1 MLYLIG
7 ILLIIIAL
15 SLAVTA
21 PRNLWDTWLGT
32 AGVIVLFVAV
42 SRNPFFAEY
51 RWVNVLFGVV
61 DVLVQY
67 VAPLFAVIVS
77 LFMVVYAI
85 TLYRSEANRLQLTIG
100 LGIAAL
106 LMGMG
111 LFVYYLAF
119 FGNYVEQLKWL
130 RMPDYL
136 VVYYFF
142 LLVNFL
148 INTVRLSFLEDES
161 RQNYVII
168 LGGKIYP
175 NGTPSE
181 LVSNRLDTALN
192 YLNRQRYLYQHTPMV
207 IVSGADTIKGSD
219 LTEARVMANYLMA
232 RGIPR
237 DKLILEERAQNT
249 HDNFIYTKEILK
261 SRHMNLETVH
271 AIYVTNSFHLYRS
284 ELYSNMEGL
293 YHFSGLGAPATVRQ
307 WLENGFREFVALI
320 FMHRKFHFFVSLI
333 LLGLRYFSYRW
344 I

>member
-7 ILLIIIAL
+7 GLLIIIAL
-15 SLAVTA
+15 SLALTA
-21 PRNLWDTWLGT
+21 PRNLWDTWIGT
-32 AGVIVLFVAV
+32 AGIIVLFVAV
-42 SRNPFFAEY
+42 SGNPFFADY
-51 RWVNVLFGVV
+51 RLVN
-61 DVLVQY
+61 LVFSVIDLLGQY
-67 VAPLFAVIVS
+67 VAPLFALIVGI
-77 LFMVVYAI
+77 FMVTYAI
-85 TLYRSEANRLQLTIG
+85 TLYRSESNRLQLTIG
-100 LGIAAL
+100 LGIAVL
-106 LMGMG
+106 LVAIGV
-111 LFVYYLAF
+111 FVYYLAF
-119 FGNYVEQLKWL
+119 FGNFVEQLKWL
-130 RMPDYL
+130 RMPDYV

-142 LLVNFL
+142 LLVNFVM
-148 INTVRLSFLEDES
+148 NTIRLSLLEDES

-181 LVSNRLDTALN
+181 LVSNRLDTALS
-192 YLNRQRYLYQHTPMV
+192 YLNRQRYLYQYTPTV
-207 IVSGADTIKGSD
+207 IVSGADTIANSD
-219 LTEARVMANYLMA
+219 LTEAEVMAKYLME

-261 SRHMNLETVH
+261 SRHVNLDTVH

-333 LLGLRYFSYRW
+333 LLGMRYFSYHW
-344 I
+344 L